1 MEPIPDSGSTA
12 KCFALH
18 DALIYL
24 GGEELF
30 LKDVPSVFY
39 TGFPGAHICAIGTPH
54 PDPTR
59 VQPLVSSSHAGL
71 TRT

>member
-30 LKDVPSVFY
+30 LKDVPSVF
-39 TGFPGAHICAIGTPH
+39 TQVSQEHTSVLLEHLTQILPEFSHLCPAHMQ
-54 PDPTR
+54 
-59 VQPLVSSSHAGL
+59 V
-71 TRT
+71 